1 MTPWT
6 ALRARLPDLAEKLR
20 AVRPPKLRVVADGR
34 VLYWALAV
42 PTEEDLAAHAAWP
55 GQSSPSLEGWLA
67 ERLRAL
73 EEDWPDAREVELL
86 GLWAGNPPR
95 LERIARARV
104 KDREGEVARA

>member
-6 ALRARLPDLAEKLR
+6 ALRARLPDLAEKVR
-20 AVRPPKLRVVADGR
+20 SMRPPKVRVVVDSR
-34 VLYWALAV
+34 VVYWALAV
-42 PTEEDLAAHAAWP
+42 PT
-55 GQSSPSLEGWLA
+55 SLEGWLA

-86 GLWAGNPPR
+86 GVWAGNPPR

>member
-1 MTPWT
+1 MQ
-6 ALRARLPDLAEKLR
+6 
-20 AVRPPKLRVVADGR
+20 PPKLRVVADGR

-42 PTEEDLAAHAAWP
+42 PTDEDLEAHAAWP

-86 GLWAGNPPR
+86 GVWAGNPPR
-95 LERIARARV
+95 LERIARAWV
-104 KDREGEVARA
+104 EEGEVARA

>member
-6 ALRARLPDLAEKLR
+6 ALRARLPDLAEKVR
-20 AVRPPKLRVVADGR
+20 AMRPPKLRVVVDGR

-42 PTEEDLAAHAAWP
+42 PSEKDLERHAAWP
-55 GQSSPSLEGWLA
+55 GQNAPSLEGWLA

-73 EEDWPDAREVELL
+73 EEDWPDAKEVELL
-86 GLWAGNPPR
+86 GVWAGNPPR
-95 LERIARARV
+95 LERVARARV

>member
-1 MTPWT
+1 MTPWA
-6 ALRARLPDLAEKLR
+6 ALRARLPDLAEKVR
-20 AVRPPKLRVVADGR
+20 AMRPPKLRVVADGR

-42 PTEEDLAAHAAWP
+42 PTEEDLERHAAWP
-55 GQSSPSLEGWLA
+55 GQSSLSLEGWLA

-104 KDREGEVARA
+104 KGEVARA

>member
-1 MTPWT
+1 MSPWRK
-6 ALRARLPDLAEKLR
+6 LILVARPLAEKVR
-20 AVRPPKLRVVADGR
+20 AMRPPKIRVVGDGR

-42 PTEEDLAAHAAWP
+42 PSEEDLERHAAWP

-95 LERIARARV
+95 LERIARAWV
-104 KDREGEVARA
+104 EEGEVARP